1 MYNGASYHSEANKMC
16 PLREIAG
23 INAGII
29 QIHVPFSMA
38 NVSQYKARLKWFS
51 KSPEI
56 FIYEFKVLT
65 ATFDLTWADAIFSV
79 YCSTEKKLEIW
90 TMAQNYADDIHV
102 WEPNKSVGTAVVPN
116 TDLELSNQE

>member
-56 FIYEFKVLT
+56 FIYEFKALT
-65 ATFDLTWADAIFSV
+65 ATFDLTWADMPYFQFTVLLKRNLKFGQWLRIMLMIFM
-79 YCSTEKKLEIW
+79 Y
-90 TMAQNYADDIHV
+90 
-102 WEPNKSVGTAVVPN
+102 G
-116 TDLELSNQE
+116 NQISQ